1 MWDCWC
7 FFSFSN
13 FNPTKYYYPDENQNL
28 LPLQHDQNQT
38 TPPSPLSFSTMILTS
53 CLSRRRFRRYLC
65 LLLCS
70 PFLLP
75 LFCATFP
82 FICAA
87 EICYRLCHRRRRRL
101 STPWESEGEGVIDGS
116 CQESLLLQRYLEE
129 QLLLVYN
136 CGCGNEDG
144 LDVQFIDST
153 SPLLQ

>member
-1 MWDCWC
+1 MWDWWC
-7 FFSFSN
+7 FFCFSN
-13 FNPTKYYYPDENQNL
+13 FNPTKYYYPENQNL

-87 EICYRLCHRRRRRL
+87 EICYRLCHRRRRRR
-101 STPWESEGEGVIDGS
+101 STPWEEVIDGS
-116 CQESLLLQRYLEE
+116 SQGSLLLQRYLED

-136 CGCGNEDG
+136 CGCGNEDELEDG

-153 SPLLQ
+153 SPILQ

>member
-1 MWDCWC
+1 MWDWLC
-7 FFSFSN
+7 FFFCFSN
-13 FNPTKYYYPDENQNL
+13 FNPTKYYYPDPENQNL

-38 TPPSPLSFSTMILTS
+38 PPSPLSFSTMILTS
-53 CLSRRRFRRYLC
+53 WLSRRRFRRYLC

-87 EICYRLCHRRRRRL
+87 EICYRLYHRRRR
-101 STPWESEGEGVIDGS
+101 STPWESVIDGT
-116 CQESLLLQRYLEE
+116 CQESLLLQRYLED

-136 CGCGNEDG
+136 CGFGNEDELEDG
-144 LDVQFIDST
+144 LDVQFIDCT